1 MKDTRQNSTR
11 RQPAHSGARTTA
23 NSTCRP
29 SSQADGSDFAGRPTR
44 PVVQAA
50 LHSPVAAALTDLFR
64 DALDLIY
71 PAGLKCICCGAII
84 DATRTYSLCNQ
95 CMAKVNWITSGAR
108 TCDRCGKLLSKND
121 PADTCFSCRENPHVF
136 QRALACAQY
145 GALERDIIFSMKYRG
160 HTEIGD
166 ILGEIMW
173 DRLQSLDD
181 TERQEIFQ
189 GGIDVIAPVPLSR
202 QRLLA
207 RGFNQSYL
215 MAAGL
220 ARRMEAPCDQNL
232 LRRIRNTSA
241 MKSLTPAERR
251 QNIRGAF
258 EVTRDVTGQTVLVVD
273 DIYTTGSTADEIA
286 AALIAAG
293 AARVIFFTFAAG
305 ADVVKS

>member
-1 MKDTRQNSTR
+1 MKDSSSY
-11 RQPAHSGARTTA
+11 SGQTDPHHTPGQLAAR
-23 NSTCRP
+23 
-29 SSQADGSDFAGRPTR
+29 SSAQTFA
-44 PVVQAA
+44 
-50 LHSPVAAALTDLFR
+50 VAVTGLFK

-71 PAGLKCICCGAII
+71 PSGLKCICCGAII
-84 DATRTYSLCNQ
+84 DVTRTYSLCNQ
-95 CMAKVNWITSGAR
+95 CMARVNWIIPGAR
-108 TCDRCGKLLSKND
+108 TCDRCGKLLSANNSGT
-121 PADTCFSCRENPHVF
+121 TCFSCRENPHVF
-136 QRALACAQY
+136 HRALACSQY

-173 DRLQSLDD
+173 DRLQSLD
-181 TERQEIFQ
+181 EMEKHEIFQ
-189 GGIDVIAPVPLSR
+189 GGIHVIAPVPLSR

-258 EVTRDVTGQTVLVVD
+258 QVTRDVTGQHVMVVD

-286 AALIAAG
+286 TALMAAG

>member
-1 MKDTRQNSTR
+1 MKDIRQNSTR
-11 RQPAHSGARTTA
+11 RSF
-23 NSTCRP
+23 
-29 SSQADGSDFAGRPTR
+29 SQADCFNLAGRPPR

-95 CMAKVNWITSGAR
+95 CMAKVNWITAGAR
-108 TCDRCGKLLSKND
+108 TCDSCGKLLSKND

-136 QRALACAQY
+136 HRALACAQY
-145 GALERDIIFSMKYRG
+145 GALERDIIFSMKYRS

-173 DRLQSLDD
+173 DRLQSLD
-181 TERQEIFQ
+181 EMEKQEIFQ
-189 GGIDVIAPVPLSR
+189 EGIDVIAPVPLSR

-220 ARRMEAPCDQNL
+220 ARRMEAPCDQDL
-232 LRRIRNTSA
+232 LRRVRNTSA

-251 QNIRGAF
+251 KNIRGAF
-258 EVTRDVTGQTVLVVD
+258 EVTRDVTGQHVLVVD

-286 AALIAAG
+286 AALTAAG